1 LLVPLVM
8 HATIWGSLGAVGGL
22 AFGLG
27 LGSERRLRLIFV
39 ALLGACLGAA
49 LYEVLGAMIDP
60 LADTSDLISRTWRT
74 RLIARLLVALGAAA
88 AIGLSSFAARATP
101 RTAGSQGSG
110 SGLEPQ
116 STPSQA

>member
-1 LLVPLVM
+1 M

-39 ALLGACLGAA
+39 ALLGACLGTA
-49 LYEVLGAMIDP
+49 LYEVLGVMIDP

-74 RLIARLLVALGAAA
+74 RLIARLLVALGAGA
-88 AIGLSSFAARATP
+88 AIGLSSFASRTGP
-101 RTAGSQGSG
+101 RTDGSQGSG
-110 SGLEPQ
+110 SGLEPR